1 MRCAVVKAPSIRKE
15 FFVIF
20 AGDKTVKHK
29 RKENMKK
36 ILYHCCLAMTALL
49 ATLSCSTA
57 TGADDVLPNWNDTPL
72 KAQIIDF
79 VENKTPLIPEEDR
92 IAVFDMDGTIACE
105 QPLWFEMAV
114 AVQKMVDKQEADP
127 SLRELTE
134 YQYAVK
140 LSQNP
145 RDTSVLNHWFTGG
158 HNYLE
163 SILVSAFEGVDH
175 EEYIAYANDFLNKA
189 TVWNGMKYSE
199 LFYQP
204 MLELIEYLKANGY
217 EVFIV
222 SGSMQGLVWSICP
235 QEIGFDREHL
245 IGSRQQLEVGF
256 PENGPASFT
265 IRKGFSTPKNNYYG
279 KSVNIYNRIGRLP
292 VIAVGNTVGDF
303 GMFRLTS
310 SNPLPHFVM
319 MLNHD
324 DAERELAYPPYY
336 KGEEVYQWADSLKT
350 YGWNQ
355 ADMSKE
361 FKTVWKIRK

>member
-79 VENKTPLIPEEDR
+79 VENKTLLIPEEDR

-235 QEIGFDREHL
+235 QASTESI
-245 IGSRQQLEVGF
+245 SSV
-256 PENGPASFT
+256 PASSWKWVS
-265 IRKGFSTPKNNYYG
+265 RKMARPASRSAKVSPPRKTTTTAKASTSTTASADFRSLPSATR
-279 KSVNIYNRIGRLP
+279 SV
-292 VIAVGNTVGDF
+292 
-303 GMFRLTS
+303 TS
-310 SNPLPHFVM
+310 ECSV
-319 MLNHD
+319 
-324 DAERELAYPPYY
+324 
-336 KGEEVYQWADSLKT
+336 
-350 YGWNQ
+350 
-355 ADMSKE
+355 
-361 FKTVWKIRK
+361 